1 MLCIDYADA
10 ESPPTD
16 MSGKLD
22 FLAFYELI
30 GVQPDCK
37 PEMLRSAYR
46 HCVSELHP
54 DRQRAGSDP
63 RAADLLQEVNATY
76 VAAMRFY
83 RRYGRLP
90 GTVAHVR
97 TQASWTHAP
106 APTAAAPARAPVRVS
121 RKALV
126 FALMGAGLLVWLA
139 ANDDT
144 ISNAPSATG
153 KLVQARIPVSNHD
166 ASRLPA
172 IADRARGGTT
182 DAWSHDAQAHIEVGM
197 DEESVRA
204 LEGPPFMTSGDHWD
218 YGPSWIDF
226 EHGHVSN
233 WYSSPLRRLH
243 VGTARPPN
251 KASE

>member
-1 MLCIDYADA
+1 
-10 ESPPTD
+10 

-54 DRQRAGSDP
+54 DRQREGSDP
-63 RAADLLQEVNATY
+63 RAIDLLQEVNATY

-97 TQASWTHAP
+97 TQASWVHAP
-106 APTAAAPARAPVRVS
+106 PVAPPRAPAHFS

-126 FALMGAGLLVWLA
+126 FALMGVGVLIWLA

-144 ISNAPSATG
+144 SSSAPAAAAG
-153 KLVQARIPVSNHD
+153 NIVHARFPVSNHD
-166 ASRLPA
+166 ASRLPLVT
-172 IADRARGGTT
+172 DRARGGTT
-182 DAWSHDAQAHIEVGM
+182 DASPHEPQMRIEVGM
-197 DEESVRA
+197 DQDSVRA
-204 LEGPPFMTSGDHWD
+204 LEGMPFMTSGDHWD

-226 EHGHVSN
+226 EHGHVSD

-243 VGTARPPN
+243 VGTPRPPN

>member
-1 MLCIDYADA
+1 MN
-10 ESPPTD
+10 

-37 PEMLRSAYR
+37 PETLKNAYR

-54 DRQRAGSDP
+54 DRQREGADP
-63 RAADLLQEVNATY
+63 RAIDLLQELNATY

-97 TQASWTHAP
+97 TQASWVHAP
-106 APTAAAPARAPVRVS
+106 PPAAPARAPARLS

-126 FALMGAGLLVWLA
+126 FALIGVGTLLWLA

-144 ISNAPSATG
+144 SSTAPAVVG
-153 KLVQARIPVSNHD
+153 NVVHARFPVSNHD
-166 ASRLPA
+166 ASRLPLVTDHSHGST
-172 IADRARGGTT
+172 ADASSHEPQAR
-182 DAWSHDAQAHIEVGM
+182 IEVGM
-197 DEESVRA
+197 DQDSVRA

-218 YGPSWIDF
+218 YGPSWIEF
-226 EHGHVSN
+226 EHGHVSD

-243 VGTARPPN
+243 VGSSRPPS

>member
-1 MLCIDYADA
+1 MLCIDCAYA
-10 ESPPTD
+10 ESPRTN

-63 RAADLLQEVNATY
+63 RAIDLLQELNATY

-97 TQASWTHAP
+97 TQASWVHAP
-106 APTAAAPARAPVRVS
+106 PQAAAPPRAPARIS
-121 RKALV
+121 RKSLV
-126 FALMGAGLLVWLA
+126 FALMGLGVLVWLA

-144 ISNAPSATG
+144 SSSPPAVARDVVRATF
-153 KLVQARIPVSNHD
+153 PVSNHD
-166 ASRLPA
+166 ASHPPLV
-172 IADRARGGTT
+172 ADRPRVGTS
-182 DAWSHDAQAHIEVGM
+182 DASSHEPQMRIEVGM
-197 DEESVRA
+197 DQDSVRA
-204 LEGPPFMTSGDHWD
+204 LEGMPFVTSGDHWD

-226 EHGHVSN
+226 EHGHVSD

-243 VGTARPPN
+243 VGTPRPPN

>member
-1 MLCIDYADA
+1 MLCIDHADA
-10 ESPPTD
+10 ESPRTD

-54 DRQRAGSDP
+54 DRQREGSDP
-63 RAADLLQEVNATY
+63 RAVDLLQELNATY

-97 TQASWTHAP
+97 TQASWVHAP
-106 APTAAAPARAPVRVS
+106 APAAISTRAPARLS
-121 RKALV
+121 RTGLV
-126 FALMGAGLLVWLA
+126 FALMGVGLLVWLA
-139 ANDDT
+139 ASDDP
-144 ISNAPSATG
+144 SGSAPPTADNI
-153 KLVQARIPVSNHD
+153 VQARISVSNHD
-166 ASRLPA
+166 ASRTPA
-172 IADRARGGTT
+172 VADRARGGTT
-182 DAWSHDAQAHIEVGM
+182 DTWSRDAQAHIEVGM
-197 DEESVRA
+197 DEVSVRA

-243 VGTARPPN
+243 VGSPRPPS

>member
-1 MLCIDYADA
+1 MLCIDCAYA
-10 ESPPTD
+10 ESPRTN

-63 RAADLLQEVNATY
+63 RAIDLLQELNATY

-97 TQASWTHAP
+97 TQASWVHAP
-106 APTAAAPARAPVRVS
+106 PPRAAPPPAAARVS
-121 RKALV
+121 RKALI
-126 FALMGAGLLVWLA
+126 FASFGVGVLVWLA
-139 ANDDT
+139 ANEDPGNT
-144 ISNAPSATG
+144 APASAGNVVHAIS
-153 KLVQARIPVSNHD
+153 PVSNHD
-166 ASRLPA
+166 ASRLPVA
-172 IADRARGGTT
+172 GDRPRGTADASSREPMR
-182 DAWSHDAQAHIEVGM
+182 IEVGM
-197 DEESVRA
+197 DQDSVRA

-226 EHGHVSN
+226 EHGHVSD

-243 VGTARPPN
+243 VGSPRPPS
-251 KASE
+251 KPSE